1 VGLEGWHETAGL
13 DKLLLGRILASLLD
27 TGARVIS
34 IECTRN
40 ITVTISRQFRPN
52 SNLLRSP
59 WLASCVGA
67 ATCLL
72 LATGLGA
79 QAPPEKQT
87 TDILRQLS
95 DSFEALARRVSP
107 SVVQILVTGF
117 GPVEADG
124 ITATALVAR
133 QHITGSGVIVDA
145 SGYIITNAHVV
156 AGAQRVRVVVPSRTV
171 SGSPRSMER
180 PPNPPIDAR
189 IIGLDEDIDLAVLKV
204 EAKDLPALPLGNYE
218 ALRKGQLVLAFGSP
232 EGLENSVTMG
242 VVSSVARQPDPD
254 RPMVYIQ
261 TDAPINPGNSGGPLV
276 DVNGNI
282 VGINTFI
289 LTKGGGSEGL
299 GFAIPSSVVK
309 FAYPQLRKFGHVHR
323 GEIGI
328 NVQTVT
334 PALAAGL
341 GLAQDHG
348 VIVSDMVA
356 GGPADSAGLKI
367 GDLILAVDGR
377 SVVSLTQFAAIMYLR
392 AGGESVKFD
401 VIRGPERFTLE
412 IPVAERRD
420 EADRMADLDPEKN
433 LIPKLGIL
441 GVAIDKKISDALP
454 GLRMASGVVVAA
466 RAAYAASVES
476 GLQSGDVIHALNG
489 IDIISLEGLRQT
501 LDKLKTGDPIVL
513 QVERQGRLMYLAF
526 DME

>member
-1 VGLEGWHETAGL
+1 M
-13 DKLLLGRILASLLD
+13 
-27 TGARVIS
+27 
-34 IECTRN
+34 
-40 ITVTISRQFRPN
+40 TISKQLRSN
-52 SNLLRSP
+52 SNPPLSQ
-59 WLASCVGA
+59 WFASCVWA
-67 ATCLL
+67 AVCLL
-72 LATGLGA
+72 LTTGLQA
-79 QAPPEKQT
+79 QAPPEREAP
-87 TDILRQLS
+87 DILRQLS
-95 DSFEALARRVSP
+95 DSFEGLARRVSP

-124 ITATALVAR
+124 ITATALIAK

-156 AGAQRVRVVVPSRTV
+156 EGAQRVRVVIPSRTA
-171 SGSPRSMER
+171 SGSPRSMEK
-180 PPNPPIDAR
+180 PPNPPMDAR

-204 EAKDLPALPLGNYE
+204 EAKGLPALPVGNYA

-276 DVNGNI
+276 DVTGNI

-289 LTKGGGSEGL
+289 LSKGGGSEGL

-309 FAYPQLRKFGHVHR
+309 FAYPQLRKYGHVHR

-341 GLAQDHG
+341 ALAQNHG
-348 VIVSDMVA
+348 VIVSDMA
-356 GGPADSAGLKI
+356 PGGPADSAGLKI
-367 GDLILAVDGR
+367 QDLIVAVDGR
-377 SVVSLTQFAAIMYLR
+377 SVESLAQFGAIMYLR
-392 AGGESVKFD
+392 AGGETVKFD
-401 VIRGPERFTLE
+401 VIRGSERLTFG

-420 EADRMADLDPEKN
+420 EADRMADLDPETN
-433 LIPKLGIL
+433 LIPKLGIVA
-441 GVAIDKKISDALP
+441 VAINKKISDALP

-466 RAAYAASVES
+466 RAAYAASVET
-476 GLQSGDVIHALNG
+476 GLQTGDIIHALNR
-489 IDIISLEGLRQT
+489 IDIISLDGLRQA
-501 LDKLKTGDPIVL
+501 LDKLKTGDPVVL
-513 QVERQGRLMYLAF
+513 QIERQGRLMYLVF